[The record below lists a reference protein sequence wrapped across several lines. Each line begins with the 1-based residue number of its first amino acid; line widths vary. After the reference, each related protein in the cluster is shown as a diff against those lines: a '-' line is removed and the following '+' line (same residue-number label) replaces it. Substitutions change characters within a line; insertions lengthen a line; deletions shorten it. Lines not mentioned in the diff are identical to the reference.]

1 MNIKYCLFIQVLI
14 FQVKSQFSD
23 ACQELSTFFDSENN
37 ECKKCGQSCS
47 ICASDDKCIQ
57 CQQDYYLNQQG
68 KCLNSCEEGQL
79 KGLINQKCYQPP
91 DLNCY
96 AYDQQNYCSL
106 CYDGYILNQ
115 NGICKNEL
123 CSQFQGLYDQH
134 TKKCSLD
141 EFYISDQSFEQQN
154 NANSSQ
160 SIQNQFNFQYS
171 SLKDDLNEQIVEII
185 ALEVLNYKIVIGRM
199 KQYLIFY
206 DHETMSALQSLDM
219 QAPITQ
225 IEADEQQLKLYVLVQ
240 HSKALDFHSY
250 VIRYVLNTL
259 ISIDLVSYEQN
270 IIVQYKDI
278 IDEAFFSLQYFIIRQ
293 QNNLIIILLED
304 LTTKMLKTQNQ
315 ITNIYFLQNE
325 GIILFQ
331 DKTKK
336 FYLTNPLF
344 TAYNQ
349 ISENFQEI
357 IGLNQILKQSFII
370 ILQKTRRG
378 EWQKMMLYTVQKQID
393 DTNQIRYVL
402 QEIIHTFDQICYD
415 TKIYT
420 TKTKDLMYIH
430 NCQTIEIWRLD
441 QMLSSINVFNN
452 KNYSIQDDCII
463 VLFEQQ
469 IAVYLNPERGSQM
482 TIQTYNINFSYLTK
496 SIQIPIQ
503 NIIKIMLENENLYII
518 NQNDPQDIQQ
528 LQFITLTPHEK
539 QECTIYFPKNSID
552 SQNYDFSQV
561 QIANN
566 LIAFTNFNG
575 LIVFNYNC
583 SMMNLDDSGN
593 IYLTQ
598 LKEISYD
605 YAVSN
610 FIIQIFQQ
618 TLQYIDM
625 SYPYFSYQSIT
636 FYDEIQR
643 VEEVQG
649 SDSLLLVRFNND
661 VYNAVLFNCYDNTQ
675 IHINKQI
682 GNIMYFKSDALFMSY
697 PQNQL
702 LVYQVQSR
710 RINQNIFYNAKQS
723 FLVNSE
729 NQQVIGETYQQIIFI
744 QSLTDGSIKQYQTE
758 KKNHNPTNIVEN
770 SSIYITLQSYNTE
783 GKSFLAIDVKTD
795 KSSFVKQIKSYKL
808 LQNGD
813 NFLIIVVSTTNNW
826 TVLDKKLNSLGDL
839 AKSIKGYS
847 PSLLWKE
854 KQDYYYIS
862 LSFNMFTIFDMQGLM
877 ISEQNLSALDVIKNK
892 QNIILFQADQIAQYS
907 LNVRK
912 KKVTLINSF
921 QINSSF
927 KQFNIDS
934 QNNLIYI
941 QFETKFI
948 ALQIDTLQLVQEI
961 EIQINY
967 IFLGSDLLNQVQI
980 FRQQNT
986 IIILQLQNEELKSI
1000 PVDIDLSSK
1009 SFFIDSELGILV
1021 ITENIS
1027 NQIYLLTYIAHYQF
1041 NSFQIDVNSNDLSL
1055 LGITFNY
1062 NYHLSVLTFG
1072 SLYSVQLVDVNYFFY
1087 QTQKIKI
1094 APDNQS
1100 SLVGLNNE
1108 KVMIINNDIKYL
1120 TVFDNKSQKLEDSLL
1135 LDEQMDFSNIENYQI
1150 VNFKQYYENVHSI
1163 YVMGMKDNLFAYF
1176 LKIFEMQTNVQNT
1189 QSQVIYIKTVV
1200 VKTSSII
1207 DNYKH
1212 IIMSSQITSSVETL
1226 RYQVYYQPPTT
1237 INQFPVI
1244 NNIKTSL
1251 RIQRLVACS
1260 YMSISPIANSQ
1271 ILINSNNQKSFN
1283 FLI

>member
-496 SIQIPIQ
+496 SIDNGDNISKLIILYDDEYLTIGQVEDQFIFFRDQIEYSIKQSMIIQQSLFIFGEQQAFQINLVNFQKSQIPIQ

-583 SMMNLDDSGN
+583 SMQQQTDKKNNQSLIKMNLDDSGN

-649 SDSLLLVRFNND
+649 SDSLLLD

-967 IFLGSDLLNQVQI
+967 IFLGSDLLNQAI
-980 FRQQNT
+980 KYNYYF
-986 IIILQLQNEELKSI
+986 IIIK
-1000 PVDIDLSSK
+1000 
-1009 SFFIDSELGILV
+1009 
-1021 ITENIS
+1021 
-1027 NQIYLLTYIAHYQF
+1027 
-1041 NSFQIDVNSNDLSL
+1041 
-1055 LGITFNY
+1055 
-1062 NYHLSVLTFG
+1062 
-1072 SLYSVQLVDVNYFFY
+1072 
-1087 QTQKIKI
+1087 
-1094 APDNQS
+1094 
-1100 SLVGLNNE
+1100 
-1108 KVMIINNDIKYL
+1108 
-1120 TVFDNKSQKLEDSLL
+1120 
-1135 LDEQMDFSNIENYQI
+1135 
-1150 VNFKQYYENVHSI
+1150 
-1163 YVMGMKDNLFAYF
+1163 
-1176 LKIFEMQTNVQNT
+1176 
-1189 QSQVIYIKTVV
+1189 
-1200 VKTSSII
+1200 
-1207 DNYKH
+1207 
-1212 IIMSSQITSSVETL
+1212 
-1226 RYQVYYQPPTT
+1226 
-1237 INQFPVI
+1237 
-1244 NNIKTSL
+1244 
-1251 RIQRLVACS
+1251 
-1260 YMSISPIANSQ
+1260 
-1271 ILINSNNQKSFN
+1271 
-1283 FLI
+1283 